1 MRPTLKTHMTDFLAP
16 PDFGLKLYAI
26 PFVRPVFK
34 SKNLLPESVPV
45 KISRL

>member
-1 MRPTLKTHMTDFLAP
+1 MRPTLKTHMTDFLAR

-34 SKNLLPESVPV
+34 SGQTLPKSCLFC
-45 KISRL
+45 I